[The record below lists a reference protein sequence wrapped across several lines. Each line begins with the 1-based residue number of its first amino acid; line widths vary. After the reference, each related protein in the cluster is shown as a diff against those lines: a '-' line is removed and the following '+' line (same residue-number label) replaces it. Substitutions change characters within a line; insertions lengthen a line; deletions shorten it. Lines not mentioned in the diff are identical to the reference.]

1 MLGKSVLVDGLSVHY
16 KIAGEG
22 SPLLI
27 LHGWGSS
34 SISWAEFQDSLS
46 LQGFQVIVPDLPG
59 FGLSAPPATV
69 WGIAEYTA
77 LIFGL
82 AEKLGLQKF
91 SLAGHSFGGQI
102 AIQFAASHP
111 EKIEKLIL
119 LAAAGIRKE
128 PGKEAETVRFV
139 AKFFNFFLSP
149 IPSEGLKDFVRRI
162 CCRFIGRQDY
172 AKTKGIMREVMAK
185 VIREDLTHIFA
196 HIKAPTLIIWGD
208 KDKITPL
215 EDAFVMKK
223 HIKNSYL
230 GIFPGAGHRIRA
242 EAPKKLA
249 ETMVTFLRQ

>member
-1 MLGKSVLVDGLSVHY
+1 MLEKSVSIDGLNVHY

-22 SPLLI
+22 NPLLI

-34 SISWAEFQDSLS
+34 SDSWAEFQDSLS
-46 LQGFQVIVPDLPG
+46 LQGFQIIVPDLPG
-59 FGLSAPPATV
+59 FGFSAPPATA
-69 WGIAEYTA
+69 WGIAEYA
-77 LIFGL
+77 EFIFEL

-111 EKIEKLIL
+111 EKLEKLML

-128 PGKEAETVRFV
+128 PGKEVKTLGFM
-139 AKFFNFFLSP
+139 AKFLNFFLSL
-149 IPSEGLKDFVRRI
+149 IPSEGLRDLVKRIGYRFMGRR
-162 CCRFIGRQDY
+162 DY
-172 AKTKGIMREVMAK
+172 AKTKGIMREVMAR

-196 HIKAPTLIIWGD
+196 RIKAPTLIIWGD
-208 KDKITPL
+208 KDKVTPL

-230 GIFPGAGHRIRA
+230 GIFPGVGHRLRA
-242 EAPKKLA
+242 EAPKKLT